1 MKPLRLTLAIKASPA
16 ADLEPAIGLFHR
28 FIQRSLVEGHLLD
41 VADYRHVPNGP
52 GVLLVG
58 QDVDYGINAHAFTVT
73 MKRRG
78 DDAAIQFRDAV
89 RMALGTIDAIDA
101 DGALPCQFDPTQ
113 MSVSVAD
120 RKLGTNA
127 QVQSDLLAEIAP
139 AVEMLFGPDA
149 AVDPA
154 AVADPR
160 QAPEISVRAVSANGV
175 LAKLGGSQAPLQSPW
190 DISVRELQQLR
201 ESGAELTLL
210 DVREEHEYA
219 TVNIGGKLIPLGQL
233 DDRLG
238 ELDPSSHVIAHC
250 RAGFRGAQAVAKLR
264 AAGFENAWNVNGGL
278 MAWID
283 HVDPTLPRY

>member
-1 MKPLRLTLAIKASPA
+1 MKPLRLTLTVAASPA
-16 ADLEPAIGLFHR
+16 ADLEPALGVFHR
-28 FIQRSLVEGHLLD
+28 FIQRSLVEGRLLD
-41 VADYRHVPNGP
+41 VADYRHVPSGP
-52 GVLLVG
+52 GVMLVG
-58 QDVDYGINAHAFTVT
+58 QDVDYGINPHAFTVT

-89 RMALGTIDAIDA
+89 RMALGTIDAIEA
-101 DGALPCQFDPTQ
+101 DGALPCRFDATR

-120 RKLGTNA
+120 RKLGTHA
-127 QVQSDLLAEIAP
+127 QIQADLLAEIAP
-139 AVEMLFGPDA
+139 AAETVFGPDA
-149 AVDPA
+149 AVEAA

-160 QAPEISVRAVSANGV
+160 RPPEISVRAASADGV
-175 LAKLGGSQAPLQSPW
+175 LAKLGGSQAPMQSPW
-190 DISVRELQQLR
+190 DISARELQRLR
-201 ESGAELTLL
+201 ESGSDLVLL
-210 DVREEHEYA
+210 DVREDHEYA
-219 TVNIGGKLIPLGQL
+219 TVNIGGTLIPLGRL

-238 ELDPSSHVIAHC
+238 ELDPSAHVIAHC

>member
-1 MKPLRLTLAIKASPA
+1 MKPLRLTLAITAGPA

-78 DDAAIQFRDAV
+78 DDAATQFTDAV

-101 DGALPCQFDPTQ
+101 DGALPCRFDPTQ
-113 MSVSVAD
+113 MRVSVAD
-120 RKLGTNA
+120 RKLGTHA
-127 QVQSDLLAEIAP
+127 QVQSALLAEIAP
-139 AVEMLFGPDA
+139 AVEVMFGPDA

-160 QAPEISVRAVSANGV
+160 RPPEISVRAASANGV
-175 LAKLGGSQAPLQSPW
+175 LAKLGGSQAPMQSPW
-190 DISVRELQQLR
+190 DISVRELQRLR
-201 ESGAELTLL
+201 ESGADLVLL

-219 TVNIGGKLIPLGQL
+219 TVNIGGTLIPLGQL

-238 ELDPSSHVIAHC
+238 ELDPSSHVITHC

>member
-1 MKPLRLTLAIKASPA
+1 MKPLRLTLAVAASPA
-16 ADLEPAIGLFHR
+16 AGLDPALGVFHR

-52 GVLLVG
+52 GVMLVG
-58 QDVDYGINAHAFTVT
+58 QDVDYGINMHSFTVT

-78 DDAAIQFRDAV
+78 DDAATQFRDAV
-89 RMALGTIDAIDA
+89 RMALGTIEAIDT
-101 DGALPCQFDPTQ
+101 DGALPCRFEPEQLR
-113 MSVSVAD
+113 VSVAD
-120 RKLGTNA
+120 RKLGTRA
-127 QVQSDLLAEIAP
+127 QIQSALLAEIAP
-139 AVEMLFGPDA
+139 AVEALFGSAEVEPF
-149 AVDPA
+149 

-160 QAPEISVRAVSANGV
+160 QVPRISVRAVSADGV
-175 LAKLGGSQAPLQSPW
+175 LAKLGGSRAPMQSPW
-190 DISVRELQQLR
+190 DISVRELQRLL
-201 ESGAELTLL
+201 ESGSDLVLL
-210 DVREEHEYA
+210 DVREESEYA

-238 ELDPSSHVIAHC
+238 ELDPPSHVIAHC
-250 RAGFRGAQAVAKLR
+250 RAGYRGAQAVAKLR

>member
-1 MKPLRLTLAIKASPA
+1 MKPQRLTLAVA
-16 ADLEPAIGLFHR
+16 ADPAGALDPAVGVFHR
-28 FIQRSLVEGHLLD
+28 FIQRSLVEGRLLD

-58 QDVDYGINAHAFTVT
+58 QDVDYGINPHAFTVT
-73 MKRRG
+73 MKRRD
-78 DDAAIQFRDAV
+78 DDAATQFTDAV
-89 RMALGTIDAIDA
+89 RMALGTIDAIEA
-101 DGALPCQFDPTQ
+101 DGALPCRFDATR
-113 MSVSVAD
+113 MRVSVPD
-120 RKLGTNA
+120 RRLGTHA
-127 QVQSDLLAEIAP
+127 QIQAALLADIAP

-149 AVDPA
+149 AVDAA

-160 QAPEISVRAVSANGV
+160 RAPEISVRAASADGV
-175 LAKLGGSQAPLQSPW
+175 LAKLGGSQATGQSPW
-190 DISVRELQQLR
+190 DISARELRRLR
-201 ESGAELTLL
+201 ESGSDLVLL

-219 TVNIGGKLIPLGQL
+219 TVNIGGTLIPLGQL
-233 DDRLG
+233 DDRLA

-250 RAGFRGAQAVAKLR
+250 RAGYRGAQAVAKLR